1 MTTSTTQTAPVII
14 IALDLPTQ
22 DAAESFLSRWPREV
36 RPFLKVGM
44 QLFYATG
51 PSWVASL
58 KERGYPVFLDLKLH
72 DIPHTVH
79 HAVKSVARLGV
90 DMLTLHAGGGVSMMA
105 AAREAAE
112 AAGAHTMRL
121 VGVTQ
126 LTSTDRR
133 TMNEEIGIPGTV
145 EDCVRRYAGL
155 AAQAGLHGV
164 VCSGWEVPMVKQAM
178 QEAGTEGIAVVPGIR
193 PEGTASDDQKRV
205 MTPEQAVQNGADY
218 LVVGRA
224 ILRADDPVR
233 AYEQIQQDITK
244 ARRM

>member
-1 MTTSTTQTAPVII
+1 MTSSTAQTDPTII

-22 DAAESFLSRWPREV
+22 DEAESFLAGLPREK

-51 PSWVASL
+51 PTWVASL

-72 DIPHTVH
+72 DIPHTVY
-79 HAVKSVARLGV
+79 HAVKSVANLGV

-112 AAGAHTMRL
+112 VAGADTMRL

-126 LTSTDRR
+126 LTSTDQR

-155 AAQAGLHGV
+155 VAQAGLHGI

-178 QEAGTEGIAVVPGIR
+178 REAGTEGIAVVPGIR
-193 PEGTASDDQKRV
+193 PQGVASDDQKRV

-218 LVVGRA
+218 LVMGRA

-233 AYEQIQQDITK
+233 VYEQIQQDITK
-244 ARRM
+244 VRRI

>member
-1 MTTSTTQTAPVII
+1 MTSSVAQPVPTII
-14 IALDLPTQ
+14 IALDLPSLEV
-22 DAAESFLSRWPREV
+22 AESFLARWPRDK

-51 PSWVASL
+51 PAWVASL
-58 KERGYPVFLDLKLH
+58 KYRGYPVFLDLKLH

-79 HAVKSVARLGV
+79 HAVKTVARLGV

-105 AAREAAE
+105 AAREAADV
-112 AAGAHTMRL
+112 AGAEAMRL

-126 LTSTDRR
+126 LTSIDCR

-155 AAQAGLHGV
+155 AAKAGLNGV
-164 VCSGWEVPMVKQAM
+164 VCSGWEVPVVKQAM
-178 QEAGTEGIAVVPGIR
+178 REMGTEGIAVVPGIR
-193 PEGTASDDQKRV
+193 PQEEGADDQKRV
-205 MTPEQAVQNGADY
+205 MTPQQAVQNGADY

-224 ILRADDPVR
+224 ILRINDPVS
-233 AYEQIQQDITK
+233 AYEQIRENITK
-244 ARRM
+244 ARGM

>member
-1 MTTSTTQTAPVII
+1 MTSSTAQTDPTII

-22 DAAESFLSRWPREV
+22 DAAESFLAGFPWEK

-51 PSWVASL
+51 PTWVASL

-72 DIPHTVH
+72 DIPHTVY
-79 HAVKSVARLGV
+79 HAVKSVANLGV

-112 AAGAHTMRL
+112 VAGADTMRL

-126 LTSTDRR
+126 LTSNDQR

-155 AAQAGLHGV
+155 VAQAGLHGI

-178 QEAGTEGIAVVPGIR
+178 REAGTEGIAVVPGIR
-193 PEGTASDDQKRV
+193 PQGVASDDQKRV
-205 MTPEQAVQNGADY
+205 MTPEQAIQNGADY
-218 LVVGRA
+218 LVMGRA

-233 AYEQIQQDITK
+233 VYEQIQQDITK
-244 ARRM
+244 VRRI